1 VPSDPLS
8 ILKTVYG
15 YDAFRGR
22 QREVIEHVIA
32 GNHAFVLMP
41 TGGGK
46 SLCYQ
51 IPAIARPGTG
61 LVVSPLIALMED
73 QVAALG
79 QAGVKAAALNSRLWG
94 TEKDLLWRDIEA
106 GALDLLY
113 VAPETLLKNLDR
125 LKSAHLCLIAIDE
138 AHCVSQW
145 GHDFRPEY
153 RALDCLA
160 DIFPDLP
167 RIALTATADAPTRT
181 EIVQHLK
188 IGAQNSF
195 VSGFDRP
202 NIRYCAAEKMSTTQQ
217 MLRFLELRRGES
229 GIVYCLSKRKTEEVA
244 ATLNAHGHTALPYHA
259 GMEMTTREKNQRRFQ
274 HEQGLIMAAT
284 IAFGMGIDKPD
295 VRFVLHVDMPAS
307 IEAYYQETGRAGRD
321 GLPAEALMLY
331 GAEDIALRR
340 RFIDE
345 SGASEARKRMERRKL
360 DALLGF
366 AESCRCRRQVL
377 LRYFGDDCQPC
388 GNCDVCLDP
397 PKTFD
402 GRVAAQKLLSCIYRS
417 GERFGQAH
425 VISVLLGEPDARI
438 ERLGHDKLSTFGIGT
453 EHDRN
458 AWRSI
463 IRQLVAHG
471 LIAVDVAGH
480 GGLSISPAG
489 RQFLREKPPL
499 SLRVLKRARPERK
512 AVRREAREAVPAADR
527 ALFEK
532 LRAKRLE
539 LAKAENVPPYVI
551 FHDKT
556 LAEMAAR
563 YPRSVAELAGILGVG
578 EVKLARF
585 GQAFLEIIKAHEMR
599 PRENVRPDAAPP
611 RSALPSSTH
620 EERLQTIKQAH
631 PRAYEKWTQEEDAEL
646 LSLHA
651 AGTPLSKLATHFRRQ
666 PSAIRS
672 RLGNL
677 SPESDPEQSI

>member
-1 VPSDPLS
+1 
-8 ILKTVYG
+8 
-15 YDAFRGR
+15 
-22 QREVIEHVIA
+22 VIEHVIA
-32 GNHAFVLMP
+32 GNNAFVLMP

-51 IPAIARPGTG
+51 IPAIARPGMG

-73 QVAALG
+73 QVAALR

-94 TEKDLLWRDIEA
+94 TEKDILWHDVEA

-125 LKSAHLCLIAIDE
+125 LKSARLCLIAIDE

-167 RIALTATADAPTRT
+167 RIALTATADAPTRA
-181 EIVQHLK
+181 EIVEHLK
-188 IGAQNSF
+188 IGAENSF

-202 NIRYCAAEKMSTTQQ
+202 NIRYCAAEKTSTTQQ
-217 MLRFLELRRGES
+217 MLRFLEPRRGES
-229 GIVYCLSKRKTEEVA
+229 GIVYCLSKRKTEDVA
-244 ATLNAHGHTALPYHA
+244 ATLNDHGHTALPYHA
-259 GMEMTTREKNQRRFQ
+259 GMEMKTREENQHRFR

-295 VRFVLHVDMPAS
+295 VRFVLHVDMPGS

-321 GLPAEALMLY
+321 GLPAEALMIY
-331 GAEDIALRR
+331 GAEDIAMRR

-345 SGASEARKRMERRKL
+345 SGAPDARKRMEHRKL

-366 AESCRCRRQVL
+366 AESCQCRRQVL
-377 LRYFGDDCQPC
+377 LRYFDDDCQPC

-397 PKTFD
+397 PQTFD
-402 GRVAAQKLLSCIYRS
+402 GSIAAQKLLSCIYRS

-425 VISVLLGEPDARI
+425 VVSVLLGESDERI
-438 ERLGHDKLSTFGIGT
+438 ERLGHDKLSTFGIGK

-463 IRQLVAHG
+463 VRQLVAHG

-489 RQFLREKPPL
+489 RQFLRDKPPL
-499 SLRVLKRARPERK
+499 SLRALKKAKGERK
-512 AVRREAREAVPAADR
+512 AAREQAREALPATDR

-539 LAKAENVPPYVI
+539 LAKAESVPPYVI

-563 YPRSVAELAGILGVG
+563 SPRSLAELASIPGVG
-578 EVKLARF
+578 AVKLARF
-585 GQAFLEIIKAHEMR
+585 GLTFLDVIKAHATSAAED
-599 PRENVRPDAAPP
+599 VRADA
-611 RSALPSSTH
+611 
-620 EERLQTIKQAH
+620 
-631 PRAYEKWTQEEDAEL
+631 
-646 LSLHA
+646 
-651 AGTPLSKLATHFRRQ
+651 
-666 PSAIRS
+666 
-672 RLGNL
+672 
-677 SPESDPEQSI
+677 

>member
-1 VPSDPLS
+1 MPSDPLA

-22 QREVIEHVIA
+22 QREIIDHVIA
-32 GNHAFVLMP
+32 GNNAFVLMP

-51 IPAIARPGTG
+51 IPAMARPGMG
-61 LVVSPLIALMED
+61 LIVSPLIALMED
-73 QVAALG
+73 QVAALR

-94 TEKDLLWRDIEA
+94 VEKDRLWRDIEA
-106 GALDLLY
+106 GGLDLLY

-125 LKSAHLCLIAIDE
+125 LKSARLCLIAIDE

-160 DIFPDLP
+160 DLFPELP

-181 EIVQHLK
+181 EIVEHLK
-188 IGAQNSF
+188 IGAHNSF
-195 VSGFDRP
+195 VAGFDRP
-202 NIRYCAAEKMSTTQQ
+202 NIRYGAAEKMSTTQQ
-217 MLRFLELRRGES
+217 VLRFLEQRRGES

-259 GMEMTTREKNQRRFQ
+259 GMEMNAREKNQRRFQ
-274 HEQGLIMAAT
+274 HEQGLIMTAT

-295 VRFVLHVDMPAS
+295 VRFVLHVDLPAS

-345 SGASEARKRMERRKL
+345 SGAAEARKRMEHRKL

-366 AESCRCRRQVL
+366 AESCQCRRQVL

-402 GRVAAQKLLSCIYRS
+402 GSLAAQKLLSCIYRS

-425 VISVLLGEPDARI
+425 VISILLGEADARI
-438 ERLGHDKLSTFGIGT
+438 EQLGHDKLSTFGIGT
-453 EHDRN
+453 EHDRIT
-458 AWRSI
+458 WRSI

-480 GGLSISPAG
+480 GGLSMSPAG

-499 SLRVLKRARPERK
+499 SLRALKKGGPARK
-512 AVRREAREAVPAADR
+512 TARREAKEAVAVADR
-527 ALFEK
+527 ALFDK

-556 LAEMAAR
+556 LADMAAR
-563 YPRSVAELAGILGVG
+563 APRSVAELAGIPGVG
-578 EVKLARF
+578 EVKLTRF
-585 GQAFLEIIKAHEMR
+585 GQAFLEIITAH
-599 PRENVRPDAAPP
+599 VRG
-611 RSALPSSTH
+611 S
-620 EERLQTIKQAH
+620 
-631 PRAYEKWTQEEDAEL
+631 
-646 LSLHA
+646 
-651 AGTPLSKLATHFRRQ
+651 
-666 PSAIRS
+666 
-672 RLGNL
+672 
-677 SPESDPEQSI
+677 

>member
-1 VPSDPLS
+1 MPADPIS

-51 IPAIARPGTG
+51 IPALARPGIG

-73 QVAALG
+73 QVVALR

-94 TEKDLLWRDIEA
+94 VEKELLWRDIER
-106 GALDLLY
+106 GELDLLY
-113 VAPETLLKNLDR
+113 MAPETLLKNLDR
-125 LKSAHLCLIAIDE
+125 LKSAHLCVIAIDE

-153 RALDCLA
+153 RALDGLA
-160 DIFPDLP
+160 DLFPGVP
-167 RIALTATADAPTRT
+167 RIALTATADAPTRK
-181 EIVQHLK
+181 EIVEHLK

-202 NIRYCAAEKMSTTQQ
+202 NIRYGVAEKTGTTQQ
-217 MLRFLELRRGES
+217 MLRFLEPRRVEG
-229 GIVYCLSKRKTEEVA
+229 GIVYCLSRRGTEEVA
-244 ATLNAHGHTALPYHA
+244 NTLNAHGHTALPYHA
-259 GMEMTTREKNQRRFQ
+259 GMEMKDRGENQRRFQ
-274 HEQGLIMAAT
+274 QEQGVIMVAT

-321 GLPAEALMLY
+321 GLPAEVLMLY
-331 GAEDIALRR
+331 GTEDIALRR

-345 SGASEARKRMERRKL
+345 SEAPEARKRMEHRKL

-366 AESCRCRRQVL
+366 AESCQCRRQVL
-377 LRYFGDDCQPC
+377 LRYFGDDCHPC

-397 PKTFD
+397 PQTFD
-402 GRVAAQKLLSCIYRS
+402 GSIAAQKLLSCVYRT
-417 GERFGQAH
+417 GQRFGQAH
-425 VISVLLGEPDARI
+425 VISVLLGERDERIAR
-438 ERLGHDKLSTFGIGT
+438 LSHDKLSTFGIGT
-453 EHDRN
+453 EHGRN

-463 IRQLVAHG
+463 VRQLVARG

-480 GGLSISPAG
+480 GGLSISLEG

-499 SLRVLKRARPERK
+499 SLRVLKGAKSERK
-512 AVRREAREAVPAADR
+512 ATRRQAREAVPAADR

-563 YPRSVAELAGILGVG
+563 YPRSIAELAGILGVG
-578 EVKLARF
+578 EAKLARY
-585 GQAFLEIIKAHEMR
+585 GQTFLEVINGHEVR
-599 PRENVRPDAAPP
+599 PRENVRPDEAPP
-611 RSALPSSTH
+611 ASALPSSAH
-620 EERLQTIKQAH
+620 ELRLQTIKQDH
-631 PRAYEKWTQEEDAEL
+631 LRAYEKWTQEEDTEL
-646 LSLHA
+646 LSLHT
-651 AGTPLSKLATHFRRQ
+651 AGTSLSELATHFRRQ

-672 RLGNL
+672 RLAKL
-677 SPESDPEQSI
+677 SPQSDLEA